1 MGLSPLKKIAVAQLR
16 LGMHLHALE
25 GDWLDHP
32 FWKTRFVL
40 KDPADL
46 RRLVNSPVRECW
58 IDPTRGLDVADAQEP
73 PPVDGAAPSAMAASG
88 NPTPDPAE
96 PEAAVTDAPAPQASA
111 AEAAVPAARPGLAA
125 GPAQA
130 AAPTELA
137 AAAPAPPP
145 RPARAEMAAE
155 LQRAARL
162 CERSREVVTSLFNE
176 ARLGRALE
184 AERCQPLVDEIT
196 QSVFRNPGALVSLV
210 RLKTAD
216 DYSYMHSVA
225 VCALMVALANQMGLD
240 DAACREAGFAGLLH
254 DLGKAAIPLDILNKP
269 TKLTE
274 EEFAIIRTHPE
285 RGWQMLQEAPG
296 ASAVAMDVCL
306 HHHERIDGTG
316 YPHRLPA
323 ERISQFARMGAVC
336 DVYDAVTSNRPFKAG
351 WDPAQSMAHMASWA
365 GHFDQTIFRH
375 FVRSLGIYPNG
386 SLVRLHS
393 GRLAVVMEQNQH
405 ALTAPIVK
413 AFFDIAR
420 EMPIRPQLLDLSAG
434 APDKIVDREPPGRW
448 SFPQLDA
455 LWAGEEAV
463 RRGRSA

>member
-1 MGLSPLKKIAVAQLR
+1 MGPPTLKKIAVAQLR

-32 FWKTRFVL
+32 FWKMRFVL

-46 RRLVNSPVRECW
+46 QRLVDSPVRECW
-58 IDPTRGLDVADAQEP
+58 IDTARGLDV
-73 PPVDGAAPSAMAASG
+73 VAPAPLAPA
-88 NPTPDPAE
+88 PAE
-96 PEAAVTDAPAPQASA
+96 PD
-111 AEAAVPAARPGLAA
+111 RL
-125 GPAQA
+125 PAQPGEPIA
-130 AAPTELA
+130 MPPA
-137 AAAPAPPP
+137 APPP
-145 RPARAEMAAE
+145 RPPRAEMAAE
-155 LQRAARL
+155 LQRAAQL
-162 CERSREVVTSLFNE
+162 CERSREVVTGLFTE
-176 ARLGRALE
+176 ARLGHALQ
-184 AERCQPLVDEIT
+184 AERCQPLVDDIT
-196 QSVFRNPGALVSLV
+196 QSVFRNPGALVSLA

-225 VCALMVALANQMGLD
+225 VCALMVALAHQMGLD
-240 DAACREAGFAGLLH
+240 DSACREAGYAGLLH

-269 TKLTE
+269 SKLTE
-274 EEFAIIRTHPE
+274 DEFAVIRTHPE
-285 RGWQMLQEAPG
+285 RGWQMLQEARG
-296 ASAVAMDVCL
+296 ASAAAMDVCL

-323 ERISQFARMGAVC
+323 GQISQFARMGAVC
-336 DVYDAVTSNRPFKAG
+336 DVYDAITSNRPYKAG
-351 WDPAQSMAHMASWA
+351 WDPAQSMARMASWA
-365 GHFDQTIFRH
+365 GHFDETIFRH

-386 SLVRLHS
+386 SLVRLQS

-434 APDKIVDREPPGRW
+434 APDKIVDREPAGRW
-448 SFPQLDA
+448 KFPQLDA

-463 RRGRSA
+463 RRGRGN